1 MKILVNRKW
10 KKEGYTIGK
19 LYIDCVPFCDTL
31 EDKDRGLTSFM
42 PLEKIKV
49 LKKAAVT
56 AIPTGT
62 YNVRM
67 DVVSSKYSKSD
78 WYIRNCHGAKV
89 PRLENV
95 PGYEGILIHSGN
107 TASDTEGCILV
118 GQNKAVGKVLNSK
131 ETFLQLYNKM
141 YAAYSKG
148 DKIQITIK

>member
-1 MKILVNRKW
+1 MKILVDRKW

-19 LYIDCVPFCDTL
+19 LSIDGVPFCETL
-31 EDKDRGLTSFM
+31 EDKDRGLKSTMS
-42 PLEKIKV
+42 LEEIKS
-49 LKKAAVT
+49 LKKAGIT

-67 DVVSSKYSKSD
+67 DIVSNKYSKSA
-78 WYIRNCHGAKV
+78 WYQKNCHDSKV

-107 TASDTEGCILV
+107 TAADTQGCILV
-118 GQNKAVGKVLNSK
+118 GQNKVKGQVINSK

-141 YAAYSKG
+141 YAAYQKG
-148 DKIQITIK
+148 GKIEITIK

>member
-1 MKILVNRKW
+1 MKILVDRKW
-10 KKEGYTIGK
+10 KKEDYTIGK
-19 LYIDCVPFCDTL
+19 LYIDGVPFCETL
-31 EDKDRGLTSFM
+31 EDKDRGLTSSM

-49 LKKAAVT
+49 LKKAAIT

-67 DVVSSKYSKSD
+67 DIVSSKYSKSS
-78 WYIRNCHGAKV
+78 WYVQNCHGAKV

-107 TASDTEGCILV
+107 TASDTEGCVLV

-148 DKIQITIK
+148 EKIQITIK

>member
-1 MKILVNRKW
+1 MKILVERKW
-10 KKEGYTIGK
+10 KKEDYTIGK
-19 LYIDCVPFCDTL
+19 LSIDGTSFCETL
-31 EDKDRGLTSFM
+31 EDKDRGLTSSM

-78 WYIRNCHGAKV
+78 WYIKNCHGAKV

-118 GQNKAVGKVLNSK
+118 GQNKVKGQVINSK
-131 ETFLQLYNKM
+131 ATFLQLYNKM
-141 YAAYSKG
+141 YATYSKG
-148 DKIQITIK
+148 ESITITIK